1 MINKKWD
8 ILLKDEMRKPYF
20 MEKKKIANAQFE
32 NRKDGAE
39 IFKFEEEVEKGEKG
53 DGEETKN

>member
-1 MINKKWD
+1 
-8 ILLKDEMRKPYF
+8 
-20 MEKKKIANAQFE
+20 MEKKKIANAQSE

-39 IFKFEEEVEKGEKG
+39 IFKFEEVEKGEKG